1 MQNKISTLN
10 LEQALPARLPRNSSS
25 LPFSVPLV
33 SVVIPA
39 KNEAKN
45 LPHILPRI
53 PDLVGEVVLVD
64 GHSTDDTI
72 EVARR
77 LRPDIRVVHQTGKGK
92 GDALRLG
99 FESAKGDIIVMI
111 DADGSM
117 APEEIPAF
125 VGALVAGADYAKG
138 TRFLHGAGTDD
149 MEFHRYL
156 GNLGFVMAV
165 RLLFGGTYSDLCYG
179 YCAFWSR
186 VLPQLE
192 LHSDGFE
199 IETEMNVRA
208 LRAKIK
214 VVEVPSFESR
224 RIYGESN
231 LHAIRDGL
239 RVLRLIL
246 RERFSKPVSA
256 QPSTPQPVLLHHP
269 ASAKT
274 EPNLRAVKA
283 KGAFAGSE
291 LIEAIKLLQREATHL
306 ALRRDNLPQSVYQ
319 SSLEALK
326 TAMSELLAVETSNPQ
341 VRRQQEQYRRKG
353 DSLWAALELN
363 TDRVRGRN

>member
-1 MQNKISTLN
+1 MQSKITELQHRERRQPLRVAKSATV
-10 LEQALPARLPRNSSS
+10 
-25 LPFSVPLV
+25 LPFAVPLV

-53 PDLVGEVVLVD
+53 PDLVGEVLLVD

-72 EVARR
+72 AVARR
-77 LRPDIRVVHQTGKGK
+77 LRPDIRVIHQTGRGK

-99 FESAKGDIIVMI
+99 FESARGDIIVMI

-125 VGALVAGADYAKG
+125 VGALIAGADYAKG
-138 TRFLHGAGTDD
+138 SRFLHGAGTDD

-156 GNLGFVMAV
+156 GNLGLMMAV
-165 RLLFGGTYSDLCYG
+165 RLLFGGKYSDLCYG

-186 VLPQLE
+186 VLPQLQ
-192 LHSDGFE
+192 LNSDGFE

-208 LRAKIK
+208 LKSKIK
-214 VVEVPSFESR
+214 VVEVPSYESR

-231 LHAIRDGL
+231 LNAIRDGL

-246 RERFSKPVSA
+246 RERFSRGQNRPKEVKPALSSSEFIESIKRLHEEAGQLA
-256 QPSTPQPVLLHHP
+256 QRRNQLAPPVYE
-269 ASAKT
+269 S
-274 EPNLRAVKA
+274 RV
-283 KGAFAGSE
+283 
-291 LIEAIKLLQREATHL
+291 EAIRNSLMDLLWM
-306 ALRRDNLPQSVYQ
+306 DSG
-319 SSLEALK
+319 
-326 TAMSELLAVETSNPQ
+326 NPLVQ
-341 VRRQQEQYRRKG
+341 RQQEQYRSQG
-353 DSLWAALELN
+353 ENLWAAFELSMESQ
-363 TDRVRGRN
+363 RVEIDA

>member
-1 MQNKISTLN
+1 MQSKISELSVERRKPLRATKH
-10 LEQALPARLPRNSSS
+10 ATV
-25 LPFSVPLV
+25 LPFAVPLV

-53 PDLVGEVVLVD
+53 PSLVGEVLLVD

-72 EVARR
+72 AVARR
-77 LRPDIRVVHQTGKGK
+77 LRPDIRIIHQTGKGK

-99 FESAKGDIIVMI
+99 FESAAGDIIVML

-125 VGALVAGADYAKG
+125 VGALIAGADYAKG
-138 TRFLHGAGTDD
+138 SRFLHGAGTED

-156 GNLGFVMAV
+156 GNLGLVMAV

-186 VLPQLE
+186 VLPTLS
-192 LHSDGFE
+192 LNSDGFE

-208 LRAKIK
+208 LRSKIK

-231 LHAIRDGL
+231 LHAVRDGL

-246 RERFSKPVSA
+246 SERFGKRMPRTKRAKPALTTLEFMESM
-256 QPSTPQPVLLHHP
+256 
-269 ASAKT
+269 
-274 EPNLRAVKA
+274 KA
-283 KGAFAGSE
+283 
-291 LIEAIKLLQREATHL
+291 LQKEATFL
-306 ALRRDNLPQSVYQ
+306 AMRRHELPMPIYE
-319 SSLEALK
+319 SSAEALK
-326 TAMSELLAVETSNPQ
+326 SALLELLTYESGNPHVQ
-341 VRRQQEQYRRKG
+341 RQQEQYQQQM
-353 DSLWAALELN
+353 DSLWSAFQLSVPAEIWQA
-363 TDRVRGRN
+363 GERNA

>member
-1 MQNKISTLN
+1 MEYKISELN
-10 LEQALPARLPRNSSS
+10 VSRRKPVRTRKTATV
-25 LPFSVPLV
+25 LPFAVPLV

-39 KNEAKN
+39 KNEARN

-53 PDLVGEVVLVD
+53 PEMVGEVVLVD

-72 EVARR
+72 AVARR

-92 GDALRLG
+92 GDALRAG
-99 FESAKGDIIVMI
+99 FEAASGEIIVMI

-117 APEEIPAF
+117 APEEIPAY

-179 YCAFWSR
+179 YCAFWKR
-186 VLPQLE
+186 VLPQLNLE
-192 LHSDGFE
+192 SDGFE

-208 LRAKIK
+208 LRSGIK
-214 VVEVPSFESR
+214 VVEVPSYEAR

-231 LHAIRDGL
+231 LHAFRDGL
-239 RVLRLIL
+239 RVLKLIL
-246 RERFSKPVSA
+246 RERFSSKPM
-256 QPSTPQPVLLHHP
+256 
-269 ASAKT
+269 
-274 EPNLRAVKA
+274 EPKKA
-283 KGAFAGSE
+283 KPALTSAEF
-291 LIEAIKLLQREATHL
+291 IEAIKMLQQEATYL
-306 ALRRDNLPQSVYQ
+306 ALRRDSLPEHIYESNA
-319 SSLEALK
+319 SALK
-326 TAMSELLAVETSNPQ
+326 AALHAVLSMESGNPL
-341 VRRQQEQYRRKG
+341 VARQQAQYRSQG
-353 DSLWAALELN
+353 ENLWAAFQLSPEMSSSISL
-363 TDRVRGRN
+363 R

>member
-1 MQNKISTLN
+1 MCNVHQVKGNKMEYKISELSVN
-10 LEQALPARLPRNSSS
+10 RRKPARTRKTATV
-25 LPFSVPLV
+25 LPFAVPLV

-39 KNEAKN
+39 KNEARN
-45 LPHILPRI
+45 LPHILPRM
-53 PDLVGEVVLVD
+53 PEMVGEVVLVD

-72 EVARR
+72 AVARR

-92 GDALRLG
+92 GDALRAG
-99 FESAKGDIIVMI
+99 FEAASGEIIVMI

-156 GNLGFVMAV
+156 GNLGFVIAV

-179 YCAFWSR
+179 YCAFWKR
-186 VLPQLE
+186 VLPQLNLE
-192 LHSDGFE
+192 ADGFE

-208 LRAKIK
+208 LRSGLK
-214 VVEVPSFESR
+214 VVEVPSYEAR

-231 LHAIRDGL
+231 LNAFRDGL

-246 RERFSKPVSA
+246 RERFGGGKPA
-256 QPSTPQPVLLHHP
+256 QP
-269 ASAKT
+269 K
-274 EPNLRAVKA
+274 KA
-283 KGAFAGSE
+283 KPALTSAEF
-291 LIEAIKLLQREATHL
+291 IDAIKMLQQEATYL
-306 ALRRDNLPQSVYQ
+306 ALRRDSLPEDVYENNA
-319 SSLEALK
+319 SALK
-326 TAMSELLAVETSNPQ
+326 AALHAVLSMDSGNPL
-341 VRRQQEQYRRKG
+341 VARQQEQYRSQG
-353 DSLWAALELN
+353 ENLWAAFQLSPLSPEIPSSMRL
-363 TDRVRGRN
+363 R

>member
-1 MQNKISTLN
+1 MQSKISQL
-10 LEQALPARLPRNSSS
+10 QPQPRKP
-25 LPFSVPLV
+25 LRAVKPVTVVPFDVPLV

-53 PDLVGEVVLVD
+53 PDLVGEVLLVD
-64 GHSTDDTI
+64 GNSTDDTI
-72 EVARR
+72 AVAQQ
-77 LRPDIRVVHQTGKGK
+77 LRPDIRVIHQTGRGK

-99 FESAKGDIIVMI
+99 FEKARGDIIVMI

-125 VGALVAGADYAKG
+125 VGALIAGADYAKG
-138 TRFLHGAGTDD
+138 SRFLHGAGTDD

-165 RLLFGGTYSDLCYG
+165 RLLFGGSYSDLCYG

-186 VLPQLE
+186 VLPQLD
-192 LHSDGFE
+192 LNSDGFE

-208 LRAKIK
+208 LRTKIK

-231 LHAIRDGL
+231 LHAVRDGL

-246 RERFSKPVSA
+246 RERLGLA
-256 QPSTPQPVLLHHP
+256 QPQPKHIGGKEIKP
-269 ASAKT
+269 AITVT
-274 EPNLRAVKA
+274 E
-283 KGAFAGSE
+283 FTES
-291 LIEAIKLLQREATHL
+291 IKRLQREAHL
-306 ALRRDNLPQSVYQ
+306 LAIRRHELPAPIYESSV
-319 SSLEALK
+319 EALK
-326 TAMSELLAVETSNPQ
+326 KALLELLTFETSDPHVQ
-341 VRRQQEQYRRKG
+341 RQQEQYRQQG
-353 DSLWAALELN
+353 ENLFAVFQLN
-363 TDRVRGRN
+363 ARARLNADLRQWSD